1 MNEAMAPEVD
11 DRLAAFVEASFRLL
25 RERCPEHEAPKL
37 RHETWVRRPGD
48 RFVRSSEPLPWWR
61 DCLFM
66 HIDALQR
73 LPEADSARAAVRADP
88 AIGPQLDKL
97 VGTGLGAHLAT
108 PYEALLKVLLSVA
121 AEQGSFVFEPTAA
134 NAAIQKVLAEMRRP
148 DFDVLL
154 LAPLLGLRTPSEKG
168 SIRGVMETEIGRMT
182 DGEIISSLH
191 WGMLSYPMSDVV
203 MHVPYASAIRVR
215 GKLKRLIGDPTRGLA
230 WGEAT
235 EWEEAAHARIDEVLD
250 SFRVFK
256 PGRIR
261 HAGAMLFMSGW
272 PVSGALDWPG
282 FSAVRGISGST
293 RPFMHWPAD
302 YELASDEMGRFVSFC
317 AALDKARR
325 KRLID
330 VAVRR
335 FSYALERDRPDDTL
349 IDLVIAAE
357 SLFLGDAG
365 DPQERGE
372 LRFRFSLR
380 AAFFLAPDIET
391 RKRFFQFM
399 RNAYDARSA
408 LVHGGEPDPRLFRVF
423 GQDLTLEQFIERLAS
438 ELRKALHR
446 AVEIRDAGSGGLLNW
461 DELVLRGGGQ

>member
-1 MNEAMAPEVD
+1 MA
-11 DRLAAFVEASFRLL
+11 L
-25 RERCPEHEAPKL
+25 
-37 RHETWVRRPGD
+37 
-48 RFVRSSEPLPWWR
+48 
-61 DCLFM
+61 
-66 HIDALQR
+66 
-73 LPEADSARAAVRADP
+73 
-88 AIGPQLDKL
+88 
-97 VGTGLGAHLAT
+97 
-108 PYEALLKVLLSVA
+108 
-121 AEQGSFVFEPTAA
+121 
-134 NAAIQKVLAEMRRP
+134 
-148 DFDVLL
+148 
-154 LAPLLGLRTPSEKG
+154 
-168 SIRGVMETEIGRMT
+168 
-182 DGEIISSLH
+182 
-191 WGMLSYPMSDVV
+191 
-203 MHVPYASAIRVR
+203 
-215 GKLKRLIGDPTRGLA
+215 
-230 WGEAT
+230 
-235 EWEEAAHARIDEVLD
+235 
-250 SFRVFK
+250 
-256 PGRIR
+256 
-261 HAGAMLFMSGW
+261 
-272 PVSGALDWPG
+272 
-282 FSAVRGISGST
+282 
-293 RPFMHWPAD
+293 
-302 YELASDEMGRFVSFC
+302 SFC